1 MAWTAISTRNETPP
15 ISRGGW
21 LDALR
26 FIVAS
31 LIILHH
37 FQAAGPVPLAHLINP
52 MFERGGFLLTNFFL
66 IDSGYVLM
74 RVYGASVNA
83 GRMSPGD
90 FFLKRFLRV
99 YPAHLMMG
107 LTLVALIVVSTALGA
122 PPRNPEWFRWDQ
134 LPAQLTL
141 TQAFG
146 VYGGLGW
153 NAPSWSISALIG
165 CYLAFPWILKAM
177 KRLGPWSALIA
188 VVGIYL
194 LANQAAW
201 SLLGYPV
208 YQMPMM
214 YGIWRALPLFILGMG
229 LASFSER
236 VWVAPKLAGVVG
248 IAAAV
253 TLAGVQLFDKHALV
267 SLALISLIILAAGA
281 VPVVRPSK
289 LVERLSVMSFSMFIT
304 NEVTRIAWFGVANVM
319 IAHFALSVG
328 IQWGLFVSGVIAAF
342 VVAFLF
348 HTIVDQPMQTW
359 IKARLKA
366 RRGTRIK
373 LAETPMPALKT
384 GLSGFTV
391 KP

>member
-15 ISRGGW
+15 IARGGW

-37 FQAAGPVPLAHLINP
+37 FQAAGPVPLAQLINP

-74 RVYGASVNA
+74 RVYGRAVDA
-83 GRMSPGD
+83 GKISPVD

-99 YPAHLMMG
+99 YPAHLILG
-107 LTLVALIVVSTALGA
+107 LTLVTLVVASSGVGIS
-122 PPRNPEWFRWDQ
+122 PRNPEWFRWDQ

-165 CYLAFPWILKAM
+165 CYLAFPWILKTTT
-177 KRLGPWSALIA
+177 RLGPWSALA
-188 VVGIYL
+188 GVVGLYL
-194 LANQAAW
+194 LADAATW
-201 SLLGYPV
+201 ALFGYPV

-214 YGIWRALPLFILGMG
+214 YGVWRALPLFILGIG
-229 LASFSER
+229 LASFTER
-236 VWVAPKLAGVVG
+236 VWIAPALAGAIGV
-248 IAAAV
+248 IAAV
-253 TLAGVQLFDKHALV
+253 TFFAVQLFDKHALL
-267 SLALISLIILAAGA
+267 SLVLISLIILAAGA
-281 VPVVRPSK
+281 VPVTRPSK

-304 NEVTRIAWFGVANVM
+304 NEVTRIAWFGVANVL
-319 IAHFALSVG
+319 IVRFALSAA
-328 IQWGLFVSGVIAAF
+328 IQWVLFVGGILAAF

-348 HTIVDQPMQTW
+348 HTFIDQPMQT
-359 IKARLKA
+359 
-366 RRGTRIK
+366 RIK
-373 LAETPMPALKT
+373 VILNAHRTHRKPIAGRPA
-384 GLSGFTV
+384 SA
-391 KP
+391 